1 MINNLLKLFFNEFLL
16 MMKGSVFTF
25 VIYGLLL
32 ISSSIFALSLR
43 HISFD
48 IEIPIAFLWIM
59 IFFITLIKVEK
70 VYSTDFS
77 ESKLQQYNL
86 SPFAL
91 ELIIFIKNM
100 MIYINLTVMFFI
112 FSPLVLLILNIPEN
126 VNFDS

>member
-1 MINNLLKLFFNEFLL
+1 MIRNLFKLFGNEFLL
-16 MMKGSVFTF
+16 MAKGSIFTL
-25 VIYGLLL
+25 VIYSLLL

-43 HISFD
+43 HISFG

-77 ESKLQQYNL
+77 ESKLQQYTL

-91 ELIIFIKNM
+91 ELIIFIKNI
-100 MIYINLTVMFFI
+100 MIFKTIPYFI
-112 FSPLVLLILNIPEN
+112 TIPLYTHNWPKLLNSFLKT
-126 VNFDS
+126 

>member
-1 MINNLLKLFFNEFLL
+1 MIRNLFKLFGNEFLL
-16 MMKGSVFTF
+16 MAKGSIFTL
-25 VIYGLLL
+25 VIYSLLL

-43 HISFD
+43 HISFG

-77 ESKLQQYNL
+77 ESKLQQYTL

-91 ELIIFIKNM
+91 ELIIFIKNSSRN
-100 MIYINLTVMFFI
+100 IFF
-112 FSPLVLLILNIPEN
+112 LWR
-126 VNFDS
+126 

>member
-1 MINNLLKLFFNEFLL
+1 MINNLFKLFFNEFLL

-25 VIYGLLL
+25 VIYSLLL

-86 SPFAL
+86 ISLCFG
-91 ELIIFIKNM
+91 
-100 MIYINLTVMFFI
+100 
-112 FSPLVLLILNIPEN
+112 
-126 VNFDS
+126 VNYLYQKYDDLY